1 MNIVYITT
9 PVESFTKFTSTFF
22 IVIPIICG
30 VRKCAWEKEVI
41 NMCKKYE
48 AMQRLWR
55 SERREQSANTV
66 VLFKN
71 IWFER

>member
-22 IVIPIICG
+22 IIIPIIC
-30 VRKCAWEKEVI
+30 VPEKKEVI

-66 VLFKN
+66 VLFMN
-71 IWFER
+71 IWFEK